1 MKRFGTEGRLYP
13 EDNYI
18 VPRTKETADFI
29 DRIKQ
34 GKYIVLFA
42 PRQTGKTTFFR
53 LALDALTTQDL
64 TYFPI
69 QLNFEEYEDDIPTDF
84 YWGLSEDIREE
95 IEKVFQRRRQVPS
108 EALIEF
114 LGKTEITD
122 HRAMRRF
129 FAQLAR
135 FLDSS
140 YGIKQKVVLLIDEFD
155 GIPRAAVNGF
165 LRSLRRIYL
174 SDRERCPYSV
184 GIVGVKNII
193 QRNYDRSISPFN
205 IQDEFHLPNFT
216 REQVKELLGQYT
228 EAVGQ
233 RFAPEVV
240 ASIHKQTAGQPVLV
254 NRLAQILTEE
264 MDIPKT
270 ETITME
276 HWTVAHT
283 RLLRGRNTNIEHLTT
298 NIRRNPRFESILMRI
313 MARDEGVDFNLDDDI
328 ISELAT
334 YGVIKEGTDGM
345 CEILNP
351 IYLYRIM
358 RAFKPLVNG
367 LEQEYFPEDTDEA
380 LHEYLT
386 STGQIEMEALLDNFR
401 DFITR
406 VGFRI
411 LQVPHTP
418 QESVGRHL
426 LLAYLDEFVR
436 RIGGVMHIEVQTGRG
451 RMDILIT
458 HNQRKYIVETKI
470 WRGETRYQAGKQQL
484 AAYLT
489 LESADE
495 GYYIVFDHRQTP
507 EPRVETE
514 MINELT
520 IHSYVI
526 PVLART
532 PFSCPPYFWNSRIR
546 QLIPFLPTTEFLLT
560 RPGKLPILSL
570 ILKLAQM
577 RNYGKQF

>member
-53 LALDALTTQDL
+53 LALDALTTEDL

-69 QLNFEEYEDDIPTDF
+69 QLNFEEYEDSTAADF
-84 YWGLSEDIREE
+84 YVWFYADIRKE
-95 IEKVFQRRRQVPS
+95 IENVFQKREEVPS
-108 EALIEF
+108 ETL
-114 LGKTEITD
+114 T
-122 HRAMRRF
+122 
-129 FAQLAR
+129 R
-135 FLDSS
+135 FLDNAKVIDHVSTRMFFE
-140 YGIKQKVVLLIDEFD
+140 KLADFLKNQKVVLLIDEFD
-155 GIPRAAVNGF
+155 AIPRDAVKGF

-174 SDRERCPYSV
+174 SGRERCPYSV
-184 GIVGVKNII
+184 GIVGVQNII
-193 QRNYDRSISPFN
+193 QLNYDRSISPFN

-216 REQVKELLGQYT
+216 LEQVKELLGQYT
-228 EAVGQ
+228 EEVGQ
-233 RFAPEVV
+233 GFASEVV

-276 HWTVAHT
+276 HFTVAHT

-298 NIRRNPRFESILMRI
+298 NIRRNLRFESVLMRI
-313 MARDEGVDFNLDDDI
+313 MAREEGVDFNLDDDI

-358 RAFKPLVNG
+358 RTFKPLVNG
-367 LEQEYFPEDTDEA
+367 LEQEYFPEETGEE

-401 DFITR
+401 DFIAR
-406 VGFRI
+406 AGFRI
-411 LQVPHTP
+411 LQVPDTP

-470 WRGETRYQAGKQQL
+470 WRGEIRYQAGKQQL
-484 AAYLT
+484 AASLT
-489 LESADE
+489 SEGATE
-495 GYYIVFDHRQTP
+495 GYYVVFDHRQKP
-507 EPRVETE
+507 GPRVETE
-514 MINELT
+514 MLEGLAIR
-520 IHSYVI
+520 SYVI
-526 PVLART
+526 SVVQEHPSAVH
-532 PFSCPPYFWNSRIR
+532 
-546 QLIPFLPTTEFLLT
+546 PTSET
-560 RPGKLPILSL
+560 RELD
-570 ILKLAQM
+570 Q
-577 RNYGKQF
+577 